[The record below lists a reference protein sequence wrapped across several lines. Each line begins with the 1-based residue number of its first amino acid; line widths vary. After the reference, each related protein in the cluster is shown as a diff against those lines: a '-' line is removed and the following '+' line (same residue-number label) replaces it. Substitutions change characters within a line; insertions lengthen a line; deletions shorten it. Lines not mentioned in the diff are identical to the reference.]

1 MSLKN
6 YLLQNL
12 DMNYQTDDSPL
23 KRLVKRATG
32 GYIYDDLMNKKQ
44 LNSSINKSNASVPK
58 STGLTQED
66 TTTPPPMP
74 DIANNTQDTGSNIET
89 PHTDIQYTANK
100 LNELSYGTSPADLFS
115 MRQRLARDQALAKV
129 GQLPTDSPLN
139 PVFDGL
145 GITQGTPN
153 YNYEQRMDV
162 NKATADIYEPQIN
175 VLDDLIKKSSKSGD
189 DELTTSQKV
198 NTFNKIVNEYNKSP
212 LIRAAERTPV
222 LSGTIDA
229 VLKDP
234 KNSALQLNL
243 SYAYVQALDTYQSAV
258 REGELN
264 NLNSIDSKIGQI
276 QNYVQKMGNG
286 QIMRPEIAKQVAESA
301 KSIVDLINTAAKQK
315 AKSFK
320 SQAQVSGIGDQW
332 DQYTGGFDAV
342 YDKESDS
349 DEEIITDDQG
359 NQYRVN
365 PDGSATQ
372 ILSKV
377 GSGTKQASGKE
388 IVAGYDITSYA
399 TDPLHGKKVQ
409 NIYSKIPENL
419 DAYISRIAPN
429 SPIKAHNVLASAN
442 KYGVDPKLVLAIMV
456 QDSTLGTAGKAVRT
470 RNPGNVGNTDSG
482 ATRTYATWQD
492 GVDAVAKNLSR
503 RKIYNV

>member
-1 MSLKN
+1 MSLKDFILGKPTN
-6 YLLQNL
+6 TSGEPL
-12 DMNYQTDDSPL
+12 DTAANFVIGSNTGGLKQFLPSPL
-23 KRLVKRATG
+23 TYGA
-32 GYIYDDLMNKKQ
+32 Q
-44 LNSSINKSNASVPK
+44 LLRNSLNKSNASVPGT
-58 STGLTQED
+58 TGLD
-66 TTTPPPMP
+66 KTTPPTTPTP
-74 DIANNTQDTGSNIET
+74 PPPLDVNYGVAGTDT

-100 LNELSYGTSPADLFS
+100 LNELSYGSSPMDLFS
-115 MRQRLARDQALAKV
+115 LRQRLARDQALAAV
-129 GQLPTDSPLN
+129 GQLPGDN
-139 PVFDGL
+139 ANNAVFDGM
-145 GITQGTPN
+145 GITDGTPN
-153 YNYEQRMDV
+153 YDYSQRMGV
-162 NKATADIYEPQIN
+162 NKATADIYSPQIN
-175 VLDDLIKKSSKSGD
+175 ALDDLIKASTKSGD
-189 DELTTSQKV
+189 DELTKAQKV

-229 VLKDP
+229 VIKDP

-301 KSIVDLINTAAKQK
+301 KSIVDLINSSAKQK
-315 AKSFK
+315 AQSFR

-332 DQYTGGFDAV
+332 DQYTGGFNAV

-349 DEEIITDDQG
+349 NEEIITDDQG

-377 GSGTKQASGKE
+377 GSGTKTASNRPQRNNNPLNIKASKTTSQYPGVAGLDPKPASDGGKFLVFNSPEAGFSAAKRLITSGGYSNLSVDQALRRWSGSGYGAE
-388 IVAGYDITSYA
+388 IV
-399 TDPLHGKKVQ
+399 PHL
-409 NIYSKIPENL
+409 
-419 DAYISRIAPN
+419 
-429 SPIKAHNVLASAN
+429 
-442 KYGVDPKLVLAIMV
+442 
-456 QDSTLGTAGKAVRT
+456 AGKRI
-470 RNPGNVGNTDSG
+470 NSLSQQELD
-482 ATRTYATWQD
+482 
-492 GVDAVAKNLSR
+492 NLIKTMAHR
-503 RKIYNV
+503 EGYFA

>member
-1 MSLKN
+1 MSLKDFILGKPTNTSKEPLTNAGNFVIGSNMRGLKQYLPAPLN
-6 YLLQNL
+6 YGAQLLSN
-12 DMNYQTDDSPL
+12 S
-23 KRLVKRATG
+23 
-32 GYIYDDLMNKKQ
+32 
-44 LNSSINKSNASVPK
+44 LNRSNASVPK
-58 STGLTQED
+58 STGLTQTD
-66 TTTPPPMP
+66 TTVTPPPMP

-153 YNYEQRMDV
+153 YNYAQRMDV
-162 NKATADIYEPQIN
+162 NKATADIYAPQIN
-175 VLDDLIKKSSKSGD
+175 ALDDLIKASSKSGD
-189 DELTTSQKV
+189 NELTTAQKV

-234 KNSALQLNL
+234 KNPALQLNL
-243 SYAYVQALDTYQSAV
+243 SYAYIQALDTYQSAV
-258 REGELN
+258 REKEIEN
-264 NLNSIDSKIGQI
+264 VNSIDSKIGQI
-276 QNYVQKMGNG
+276 QNYVQKMRDG

-372 ILSKV
+372 ILSNV
-377 GSGTKQASGKE
+377 GSGTKQASNRPQRNNNPLNIKASKTTSQYPGVAGLDQKPASDGGQFLVFNSPEAGFNAAKRLITSGGYTNLTVDQALRRWSNNGYGGE
-388 IVAGYDITSYA
+388 IVPQYR
-399 TDPLHGKKVQ
+399 GK
-409 NIYSKIPENL
+409 
-419 DAYISRIAPN
+419 
-429 SPIKAHNVLASAN
+429 PIKQLTQQELDNLIKTMAHRE
-442 KYGVDPKLVLAIMV
+442 GF
-456 QDSTLGTAGKAVRT
+456 
-470 RNPGNVGNTDSG
+470 
-482 ATRTYATWQD
+482 YA
-492 GVDAVAKNLSR
+492 
-503 RKIYNV
+503 